1 MSNLD
6 YRISKIPRSS
16 DGLISFK
23 NLFLSVKKHRIIQ
36 ENPKC
41 LVQVISD
48 VGVELLKHEF
58 SEAEVSQIYR
68 ILYPKQKLTCFSLPP
83 SRPKNILDL

>member
-6 YRISKIPRSS
+6 YRISKIPRSA

-36 ENPKC
+36 GNPKC
-41 LVQVISD
+41 MIQVISD
-48 VGVELLKHEF
+48 IGIELLKYEF
-58 SEAEVSQIYR
+58 SEVEVSQIYKV
-68 ILYPKQKLTCFSLPP
+68 LYPKQKLTCFSLPA
-83 SRPKNILDL
+83 KNISLLDI